1 MLRSWCLRPTRVA
14 RADAAR
20 DTAQGTTRC
29 LDPPL
34 NQTDMKLFAKGL
46 LLIAIPSAVELALLG
61 VVFDTQG
68 EAALA
73 ARRAENSQQILWQA
87 SSVADPLL
95 REAARVRTGIVLE
108 DPSFIDRHAVWTEFS
123 DRITLLAR
131 MVADN
136 PAQLARVEHM
146 RAAAY
151 AWRKQAS
158 DIADALRMGHGTPFA
173 RAAGGGLP
181 AEIETVRE
189 VLGDFIAEETRLDE
203 ARAAMLRISRERQ
216 QYALIFAVVGSMLI
230 WAFTAVAFARNV
242 GVRLAAL
249 SANAERLGEGAALA
263 PSLSG
268 NDEIAALDA
277 VLHQTSARLLDA
289 DREQA
294 ALKAQLQAR
303 AADLA
308 GANEHLRQETQDN
321 EMFIYSVSHDL
332 RSPLVNLQG
341 FSKELEVSCGDL
353 RARINAAGLP
363 EHEHRAMAELLD
375 GEVDES
381 LQFLRL
387 AVSRA
392 AAIID
397 ALLRISRAGRL
408 EYRWQRV
415 SVARVVER
423 VLGGLAGELAHAAR
437 IDVRDLP
444 PAWGDP
450 AALEQIFGNLID
462 NALRHLDPRRPG
474 HIEIGALKAD
484 SDVGDQI
491 VGDSA
496 REVGKEAD
504 SEAAGHTR
512 TYYVRDNGVGIA
524 QAYLPKLFRAFQRL
538 HGGESAG
545 QGTGLALAK
554 RIAERHGGRIWVE
567 STEGAGST
575 FFVALPDQPL
585 RSTSRAWRQSF
596 NEHQ

>member
-1 MLRSWCLRPTRVA
+1 
-14 RADAAR
+14 
-20 DTAQGTTRC
+20 
-29 LDPPL
+29 
-34 NQTDMKLFAKGL
+34 MKLFAKGL

-73 ARRAENSQQILWQA
+73 AKRAENSQQILWQA
-87 SSVADPLL
+87 SSLVDPLL

-123 DRITLLAR
+123 DRVTLLAR

-136 PAQLARVEHM
+136 PAQLSRVEHM
-146 RAAAY
+146 RDAAY
-151 AWRKQAS
+151 VWRKQAGE
-158 DIADALRMGHGTPFA
+158 IADALRMGHGEPFA
-173 RAAGGGLP
+173 RAAGDGMP
-181 AEIETVRE
+181 PEIETVRE
-189 VLGDFIAEETRLDE
+189 VLGEFIAEETRLDE
-203 ARAAMLRISRERQ
+203 ARAVMLRETRERQ
-216 QYALIFAVVGSMLI
+216 QDALIFAVVGSMLI
-230 WAFTAVAFARNV
+230 WAFTAMAFARNV

-249 SANAERLGEGAALA
+249 SANAQRLGEGATLA
-263 PSLSG
+263 PRLSG

-277 VLHQTSARLLDA
+277 VLHQTSARLRDA
-289 DREQA
+289 EREQA

-341 FSKELEVSCGDL
+341 FSKELQVSCDEL
-353 RARINAAGLP
+353 RAQIDAAGLP
-363 EHEHRAMAELLD
+363 PHEHRAMAEVLD
-375 GEVDES
+375 GDVDES
-381 LQFLRL
+381 LQFLRQ

-415 SVARVVER
+415 NVARLVER
-423 VLGGLAGELAHAAR
+423 VLGGLSEDLARAAR
-437 IDVRDLP
+437 IDVRELP

-450 AALEQIFGNLID
+450 AALEQIFGGLID
-462 NALRHLDPRRPG
+462 NALRHLDPARPG
-474 HIEIGALKAD
+474 QVEIGALAAAPEAGSEGSAGADGKAAGKAD
-484 SDVGDQI
+484 SKAD
-491 VGDSA
+491 
-496 REVGKEAD
+496 KEAD
-504 SEAAGHTR
+504 RRTR

-554 RIAERHGGRIWVE
+554 RIAERHGGRVWVE

-585 RSTSRAWRQSF
+585 RTA
-596 NEHQ
+596 

>member
-1 MLRSWCLRPTRVA
+1 MLRFWRLLPAREKATSAACRP
-14 RADAAR
+14 
-20 DTAQGTTRC
+20 
-29 LDPPL
+29 DPPL
-34 NQTDMKLFAKGL
+34 NQTNMKLFAKGL
-46 LLIAIPSAVELALLG
+46 LLIAIPSVVELALLG

-68 EAALA
+68 KAALA
-73 ARRAENSQQILWQA
+73 AKRAENSQQILWQA
-87 SSVADPLL
+87 SSLVDPLL

-123 DRITLLAR
+123 DRIALLAH

-136 PAQLARVEHM
+136 APQLARVERM

-151 AWRKQAS
+151 AWRTEAGE
-158 DIADALRMGHGTPFA
+158 IADALRTGHSAPFA
-173 RAAGGGLP
+173 QTAGAGMP
-181 AEIETVRE
+181 HEIETVRE
-189 VLGDFIAEETRLDE
+189 VLGEFIAEETRLDE
-203 ARAAMLRISRERQ
+203 ARAAMLRETRERQ
-216 QYALIFAVVGSMLI
+216 QDALIFAVVGSMLI
-230 WAFTAVAFARNV
+230 WGFTAMAFARNV
-242 GVRLAAL
+242 GARLGAL
-249 SANAERLGEGAALA
+249 GANAQRLGEGAALA
-263 PSLSG
+263 PPLSG

-277 VLHQTSARLLDA
+277 VLHQTSARLHDA
-289 DREQA
+289 EREQA

-341 FSKELEVSCGDL
+341 FSKELQVSCDDL
-353 RARINAAGLP
+353 RTQIEAAGLP
-363 EHEHRAMAELLD
+363 EHEQRAMAELLD
-375 GEVDES
+375 GDVDES
-381 LQFLRL
+381 LQFLRQ

-415 SVARVVER
+415 NVARLVER
-423 VLGGLAGELAHAAR
+423 VLGSLAAELAPAAL
-437 IDVRDLP
+437 IDVRELP

-462 NALRHLDPRRPG
+462 NALRHLDPARPG
-474 HIEIGALKAD
+474 RIEIGVLETP
-484 SDVGDQI
+484 G
-491 VGDSA
+491 
-496 REVGKEAD
+496 
-504 SEAAGHTR
+504 EAASEVASKASATAHNNANNDTQQRTR

-524 QAYLPKLFRAFQRL
+524 KAYLPKLFRAFQRL

-545 QGTGLALAK
+545 QGTGLALAR

-567 STEGAGST
+567 SDEGAGST
-575 FFVALPDQPL
+575 FFVALPDQPM
-585 RSTSRAWRQSF
+585 RTV
-596 NEHQ
+596 

>member
-1 MLRSWCLRPTRVA
+1 
-14 RADAAR
+14 
-20 DTAQGTTRC
+20 
-29 LDPPL
+29 
-34 NQTDMKLFAKGL
+34 MKLFAKGL
-46 LLIAIPSAVELALLG
+46 LLIAIPSVIELALLG

-73 ARRAENSQQILWQA
+73 AKRAENTQQILWQA
-87 SSVADPLL
+87 TSLVDPLL
-95 REAARVRTGIVLE
+95 REAARLRTGVMLE
-108 DPSFIDRHAVWTEFS
+108 DPSFIDRRAVWTEFT
-123 DRITLLAR
+123 DRITLLAS

-136 PAQLARVEHM
+136 PTQLARVEHM

-151 AWRKQAS
+151 AWRKEAG
-158 DIADALRMGHGTPFA
+158 DIADALRMGHSAPFA
-173 RAAGGGLP
+173 QAAGDGLP
-181 AEIETVRE
+181 PEIDTVRQ
-189 VLGDFIAEETRLDE
+189 VLGEFIAEETRLDE
-203 ARAAMLRISRERQ
+203 ARAAMLRETRERQ
-216 QYALIFAVVGSMLI
+216 QDALIFVVVGSMLI
-230 WAFTAVAFARNV
+230 WGFTAMAFARNV

-249 SANAERLGEGAALA
+249 GANAQRLGEGATLA
-263 PSLSG
+263 PRLSG

-277 VLHQTSARLLDA
+277 VLHQTSVRLQA
-289 DREQA
+289 AEREQT

-308 GANEHLRQETQDN
+308 RANEHLRQETQDN

-341 FSKELEVSCGDL
+341 FSKELQVSCDEL
-353 RARINAAGLP
+353 RAQIDSAGLP
-363 EHEHRAMAELLD
+363 GHEHRAMAEILD
-375 GEVDES
+375 GDVDES
-381 LQFLRL
+381 LQFLRQ

-415 SVARVVER
+415 NVARLVER
-423 VLGGLAGELAHAAR
+423 VLGGLSGPSGELARTAR
-437 IDVRDLP
+437 IEVRELP

-450 AALEQIFGNLID
+450 VALEQIFGNLVD
-462 NALRHLDPRRPG
+462 NALRHLDPARPG
-474 HIEIGALKAD
+474 RIEIGALDAGSATGSEGHEEPAD
-484 SDVGDQI
+484 GQAEKDVRATPGE
-491 VGDSA
+491 
-496 REVGKEAD
+496 R
-504 SEAAGHTR
+504 TR

-538 HGGESAG
+538 HGGDSAG
-545 QGTGLALAK
+545 QGTGLALAR

-585 RSTSRAWRQSF
+585 RTA
-596 NEHQ
+596 